1 MTINELIAEKN
12 ILEKNLTALVKK
24 FEQNTG
30 VIVSDLFVNREFESS
45 EELLDDKMNYL
56 RVEVKL
62 YI

>member
-1 MTINELIAEKN
+1 MTINELIAERN

-30 VIVSDLFVNREFESS
+30 VIVGDLFVNREFESS
-45 EELLDDKMNYL
+45 EELLDDKINYL
-56 RVEVKL
+56 RVEAKL